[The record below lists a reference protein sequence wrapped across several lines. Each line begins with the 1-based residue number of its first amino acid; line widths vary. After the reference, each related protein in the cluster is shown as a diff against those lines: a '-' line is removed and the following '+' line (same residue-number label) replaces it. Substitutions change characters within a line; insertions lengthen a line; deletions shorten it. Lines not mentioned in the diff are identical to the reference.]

1 MTTVHATNPPQQ
13 QGSVGEPTMSPT
25 RSRRRSRR
33 PKPLGGPRTFGRLQ
47 RALDDAARAE
57 IDAALKETSGNVTH
71 AAQALGI
78 SQPAL
83 LRRLNTLGIAAD
95 RYR

>member
-1 MTTVHATNPPQQ
+1 MN
-13 QGSVGEPTMSPT
+13 GT
-25 RSRRRSRR
+25 RSRRSARG
-33 PKPLGGPRTFGRLQ
+33 PKSQGGPRTFGRLQ

-57 IDAALKETSGNVTH
+57 IDAALKETGGNVTH
-71 AAQALGI
+71 AARALGI

-83 LRRLNTLGIAAD
+83 LRRLNALGITAD